1 MSKKWSSY
9 KEAQLI
15 TESWRQY
22 LTEDD
27 GSPNA
32 AAVVKAAKTPE
43 VQKLVAVAEQDPKV
57 QAALDA
63 VMDELAS
70 AGELEEAALPTP
82 EESEQEEPY
91 WSPDA
96 LETLVGQRG
105 FVPTPEESEQKLSAI
120 AGGTGALA
128 WSVAAMAAI
137 ENTAAH
143 AALLKALGGVLDV
156 ALMGTPTATTLGMGP
171 LWLAMLGAAGA
182 VLLIRR
188 AQSKRNK

>member
-1 MSKKWSSY
+1 M
-9 KEAQLI
+9 EG
-15 TESWRQY
+15 WRQY

-143 AALLKALGGVLDV
+143 AALLKALGISAG